1 MTSAF
6 ALNSGRYNATTGHT
20 DISPLADPQGY
31 ADRHGITLINAISNG
46 DNVFVEFESD
56 DRLRAI
62 VTGVL
67 TGKRD
72 DSDGVLFGDF
82 VWHPAASEEYQL
94 ELACASE
101 WLMEETLAAL

>member
-1 MTSAF
+1 M
-6 ALNSGRYNATTGHT
+6 
-20 DISPLADPQGY
+20 
-31 ADRHGITLINAISNG
+31 
-46 DNVFVEFESD
+46 FVEFESD

-82 VWHPAASEEYQL
+82 VWNPAASEEYQL